1 MLFPRALAWVA
12 RPTQIPKLTD
22 CPPTRYSIFIGLFVI
37 LAMCAAAWFLSPK
50 GENRVYVSS
59 LFFPISAG
67 LGLFLPTC

>member
-1 MLFPRALAWVA
+1 MMFPRALAWVA
-12 RPTQIPKLTD
+12 QSIQIPKLND

-50 GENRVYVSS
+50 GENRVYVAN

-67 LGLFLPTC
+67 LGLFLLIC